1 MAGRIQRNFIDDL
14 LARTDI
20 VDVIDARVPLKKKGA
35 NYSACCPFHDEK
47 TPSFTVSLDK
57 QFYHCFGCGA
67 HGSVIG
73 FLMDYDHLDFV
84 EAVEELALRA
94 GVEVL
99 REGGNV
105 VAEPKRNLQ
114 PLIDVNEKA
123 NLFYQAQ
130 LRQHPEAKKLV
141 SYLKDRG
148 VSGEV
153 AKTFQLGFAPP
164 GWNNLFDHLTQAGES
179 KALLTELGL
188 VVSNDSNKTYD
199 RFRDRL
205 QFPIRNK
212 RGQVIGFGGRVLDDG
227 MPKYL
232 NSPETPLFHKGREVY
247 GLYEALQAS
256 NKNKRLVLV
265 EGYMDVIALY
275 QFGITNSVAGLGT
288 AITAEHIDLLFR
300 SASELVLCLDGD
312 SAGQK
317 AAWRSVVNALPV
329 LRSGRQL
336 KILALPVGEDPDS
349 LIRKEGVDSFEKRL
363 DEATPLSEYFF
374 EALAQE
380 SPLTTIE
387 GRSAFLEKAKPLLK
401 TLPDSIF
408 SEMMNKKLADLTN
421 MKHVSSHQGGR
432 RQAKPQSTGKKRPS
446 TIRNMITLLLRN
458 PSLAT
463 DCPIE
468 ASVLELGIPGMPV
481 LVEILAVLK
490 ESPELSSAMLLERFR
505 GEQHGAAINALF
517 AEETLISNE
526 GALVEYQGGLE
537 QLKRQIKERQLSELL
552 EKSKFN
558 DLSKE
563 EKADLRILMKS

>member
-35 NYSACCPFHDEK
+35 NYSACCTFHDEK

-432 RQAKPQSTGKKRPS
+432 RQAMPQSTGKKRPS
-446 TIRNMITLLLRN
+446 TIRHMITLLLRN

-468 ASVLELGIPGMPV
+468 ASILELGVPGMPV

-505 GEQHGAAINALF
+505 GEQHGATINALF